1 MTPTSQFVFKV
12 ARREEWAEALRR
24 GSYGGARDDLRDGFI
39 HLSAFQQLVGTFAK
53 HFCGQEDLV
62 LIKLDTHALSA
73 ELLWEPSRG
82 GDLFPHL
89 HADLPVAAARE
100 LYALA
105 LDEEG
110 IPALPK
116 ELAPC

>member
-12 ARREEWAEALRR
+12 AHREEWAEALRR
-24 GSYGGARDDLRDGFI
+24 GSYGGSRDDLRDGFI
-39 HLSAFQQLVGTFAK
+39 HLSAFRQLAGTLAK

-62 LIKLDTHALSA
+62 LIKLDMRVLGS
-73 ELLWEPSRG
+73 ELRWEPSRG

-89 HADLPVAAARE
+89 HGDLPVAAARE
-100 LYALA
+100 VYALA
-105 LDEEG
+105 LGENG

-116 ELAPC
+116 EVAPC